1 MKRGIP
7 IAITFLVGIS
17 LVIAF
22 FVPHAPF
29 DSLDRH
35 IPEYFNI
42 IAAFAF
48 VLGGG
53 NLLRVHLTR
62 ITRRD
67 HEWAYSI
74 VTVTGF
80 LVMMI
85 AGLIKLGH
93 TETGTGVN
101 LKADLSDPSLFFNWL
116 YDGIFVPCQ
125 ATMFSLL
132 AFFVASASYR
142 AFRAKTPEASILLFA
157 AFVVL
162 VGRTPVGQALTAWIP
177 APFDQYLHIPN
188 LSAWIMSV
196 PNLAGQRTIQIG
208 IALGIISN
216 SLRLILGIERSHLG
230 GD

>member
-1 MKRGIP
+1 MKRGVP
-7 IAITFLVGIS
+7 IAITFIVGIS

-22 FVPHAPF
+22 FVPHKPF
-29 DSLDRH
+29 DSLDQH

-62 ITRRD
+62 ISRRD
-67 HEWAYSI
+67 HEWLYSI
-74 VTVTGF
+74 VTVAGF
-80 LVMMI
+80 LVMLI
-85 AGLIKLGH
+85 AGLTKISRSDSAIAMDLKLD
-93 TETGTGVN
+93 
-101 LKADLSDPSLFFNWL
+101 LADKSLLFNWL
-116 YDGIFVPCQ
+116 YEGVFTPCQ

-142 AFRAKTPEASILLFA
+142 AFRAKTLEASILLFA
-157 AFVVL
+157 AFVIL
-162 VGRTPVGQALTAWIP
+162 IGRTPVGNALTSWIP
-177 APFDQYLHIPN
+177 APLDQYLHIPN

-216 SLRLILGIERSHLG
+216 SMRLILGIERSHLG